1 MTNDIYTIYK
11 HQNLINHKV
20 YIGVTK
26 QKPES
31 RWQNGKG
38 YLTCSH
44 FYNAI
49 QKYGWDN
56 FSHSIIET
64 VTNKDEAGEREK
76 YWISYYNSTDPNY
89 GYNLENGGYKGQS
102 FSPET
107 RQKMSLARRGKNNPR
122 YGKPVSQETRN
133 KISQANKGKLA
144 GEKNPMYGK
153 CHSPEAIEK
162 IRQAASCEH
171 PSRWRK
177 VRCITTGQIFDSI
190 KAATAFYHMKSG
202 SHIIQVCK
210 GERNSCGKDPITE
223 EPLRWEYVKEREENA
238 ES

>member
-1 MTNDIYTIYK
+1 M
-11 HQNLINHKV
+11 
-20 YIGVTK
+20 
-26 QKPES
+26 
-31 RWQNGKG
+31 
-38 YLTCSH
+38 TCSH

-89 GYNLENGGYKGQS
+89 GYNLEDGGYKGQS

-133 KISQANKGKLA
+133 KISQQ
-144 GEKNPMYGK
+144 
-153 CHSPEAIEK
+153 
-162 IRQAASCEH
+162 IR
-171 PSRWRK
+171 
-177 VRCITTGQIFDSI
+177 V
-190 KAATAFYHMKSG
+190 
-202 SHIIQVCK
+202 
-210 GERNSCGKDPITE
+210 N
-223 EPLRWEYVKEREENA
+223 
-238 ES
+238 